1 MAVCVV
7 KHARVSSIWAFQ
19 RYGAF
24 ASRSLHQHSHL
35 EWACGVEFGR
45 NLLDHVF
52 CRNCRAHARLSC
64 LEMFHHSCPGVGRF
78 LYTFDVYW
86 VILST
91 EGTRCRGA
99 PRHRANPRKP
109 RNRVQN
115 PAIPACGVCKKIHM
129 CSSVERAN
137 ARLHSKQ
144 NTTRHRTTILDDL
157 NIHHQRHRFIG
168 VPLIC

>member
-91 EGTRCRGA
+91 EGTRCRGF

-115 PAIPACGVCKKIHM
+115 PAIPACGVVRKYTCVPV
-129 CSSVERAN
+129 SS
-137 ARLHSKQ
+137 ARMPACTPNKTQQGTGQPYLMISIY
-144 NTTRHRTTILDDL
+144 TTNGIVSLACH
-157 NIHHQRHRFIG
+157 
-168 VPLIC
+168 